1 MTTRNKSSKA
11 RSHKFLRQLYL
22 SCFVIAISLWI
33 FVAFYTIPV
42 YFGEWQVS
50 SVKVFLYSPRY
61 LSVSDENIIRIA
73 LENTQD
79 GVVNVTF
86 RLVSDG
92 NVRIFLGS
100 ENNIFY
106 SGPIEGQE
114 QIDRRLR
121 VFFPLSRNILG
132 NMAGLKLRGGV
143 GNTSLDEDLPIQIAP
158 VPRMSSV
165 GNYLNGIFLAVVGS
179 AMGLLNDIL
188 RQSLQIDGKKK

>member
-1 MTTRNKSSKA
+1 MTTRNKSSKG

-42 YFGEWQVS
+42 YFGEWQVC
-50 SVKVFLYSPRY
+50 SVKVFIYSPRY
-61 LSVSDENIIRIA
+61 LSVSDENVIRIA

-79 GVVNVTF
+79 EVVNVTF

-92 NVRIFLGS
+92 NVHIFLGS
-100 ENNIFY
+100 ENNVFY

-114 QIDRRLR
+114 QIDRQLH
-121 VFFPLSRNILG
+121 VFFPLSRNVLG
-132 NMAGLKLRGGV
+132 NLAGLKLHGGV
-143 GNTSLDEDLPIQIAP
+143 GNTSLDEDLPIRIAP
-158 VPRMSSV
+158 VPRMGSI

-188 RQSLQIDGKKK
+188 RQSLQIGGKKK